1 MHKYFYLYLLL
12 LSLVVAQCTPAKK
25 ELKKEEYKTV
35 VTLVKMDTFPQ
46 AIHSVEHFNAQG
58 KITERLTFYEREIIK
73 WRFEKYT
80 YNALNQLVK
89 LEWKFPPLYNF
100 EYKSIKRYNNRGL
113 LMKRYVNDVYSEYN
127 LDYYYDKS
135 NKLMKIVGFNK
146 KDDASDW
153 KQDLIYNSLDSL
165 TRVETVY
172 WKDKERNSRDSIVY
186 GNNRKTI
193 YSIDSEN
200 VQTRKY
206 VVIYR
211 NDKIVQEYN
220 YSHNY
225 LSDKNEFYLDEV
237 KSYFYEGELLVKKIV
252 KHSPVNAL
260 CGTGNYGHTET
271 FTYFYE

>member
-1 MHKYFYLYLLL
+1 MHKHFYLYLLL
-12 LSLVVAQCTPAKK
+12 LSLVVAQCTPVKK
-25 ELKKEEYKTV
+25 ELKKVEYKTV

-172 WKDKERNSRDSIVY
+172 WKDKEITTSDSIVY
-186 GNNRKTI
+186 GANKKISYRLIDGEILKKNVTI
-193 YSIDSEN
+193 YFNNKVME
-200 VQTRKY
+200 
-206 VVIYR
+206 
-211 NDKIVQEYN
+211 ELL
-220 YSHNY
+220 YSGEPT
-225 LSDKNEFYLDEV
+225 KDE
-237 KSYFYEGELLVKKIV
+237 KTLQIASRTKYFYKGDRLIKKVVTNI
-252 KHSPVNAL
+252 SSSEWCPID
-260 CGTGNYGHTET
+260 GNGRTET